1 MATPEHSLDPT
12 DWTALR
18 ALGHRMLDDMLDH
31 VEHVAERPVWQP
43 MPDAVKAALRR
54 PLPRTGRGEAAAYAD
69 FSSLVLPYG
78 LGNLH
83 PRFWG
88 WVMGTGTPFAMLAD
102 MLASGLNANVWDGEH
117 AAPYVEAQVL
127 DWCKE
132 MLGFPTSASG
142 LLVSGGS
149 MANVIGLAVA
159 RQARG
164 GTAPREARRIV
175 YCSDQTHY
183 SVDKAVVLLGLG
195 PDSLR
200 KIPTDAAF
208 RVDTAALASAIDT
221 DRRAG
226 HMPICVV
233 GNAGTVNTGA
243 IDNLDALAA
252 LCAREGLWLHV
263 DGAFGALAALVPELH
278 PLLRGMERADSL
290 AFDLHKWMYM
300 PYDVGCILVRDAA
313 AHRAAFSPEASYLA
327 SLERGVASGAHPFRE
342 LGPELSRQFRALKV
356 WLSLSAYGVDTFA
369 RLIAQNVAQ
378 AKHLAAAVEAHPN
391 IELLAPV
398 PLNVVCFRYLPSGAS
413 PVEID
418 TVNREILMRLQEDG
432 IAAPSHTVLRGAF
445 AIRVAISN
453 HRSRMSD
460 FDALVHEVARVGR
473 LVSPRGRDL

>member
-1 MATPEHSLDPT
+1 MATPEHSLDPS
-12 DWTALR
+12 DWATLR

-31 VEHVAERPVWQP
+31 VERVRERPVWVP
-43 MPDAVKAALRR
+43 MPETAKAALRR
-54 PLPRTGRGEAAAYAD
+54 PLPRTGQGEAGAYAD

-132 MLGFPTSASG
+132 MLGFPASASG
-142 LLVSGGS
+142 LLVTGGS
-149 MANVIGLAVA
+149 MANLIGLAVA

-164 GTAPREARRIV
+164 GTARREAQRIV

-183 SVDKAVVLLGLG
+183 SVDKAVALLGLG
-195 PDSLR
+195 PDALR
-200 KIPTDAAF
+200 KVPTDAAF
-208 RVDTAALASAIDT
+208 RVDTTALASAVDA

-226 HMPICVV
+226 HVPICVV

-243 IDNLDALAA
+243 VDDLDALASV
-252 LCAREGLWLHV
+252 CAREGLWLHI
-263 DGAFGALAALVPELH
+263 DGAFGALAALIPELR

-313 AHRAAFSPEASYLA
+313 AHRTAFSPDASYLA
-327 SLERGVASGAHPFRE
+327 SLERGIASGAHPFRE
-342 LGPELSRQFRALKV
+342 FGPELSRQFRALKV
-356 WLSLSAYGVDTFA
+356 WLSLSAYGVDAFA
-369 RLIAQNVAQ
+369 RLIAQNLTQ
-378 AKHLAAAVEAHPN
+378 AKHLAALVEAHAEL
-391 IELLAPV
+391 ELLAPV

-413 PVEID
+413 QVGID
-418 TVNREILMRLQEDG
+418 AVNREILMRLQEEG
-432 IAAPSHTVLRGAF
+432 IAAPSHTVVRGAF

-453 HRSRMSD
+453 HRSRSSD
-460 FDALVHEVARVGR
+460 FDVLVDAVARIGR
-473 LVSPRGRDL
+473 LVSSRGRDL